1 MKKLGLIAG
10 MLALVL
16 TSCDSHPSLQ
26 KYFVENS
33 NNKEFIAVDI
43 APSFINVDKVALSD
57 EEKAALKSF
66 KKMNVLAFK
75 ADGKNQKEFE
85 TERAKVNTL
94 LKDESYQELIKMGSG
109 KEGGAIYFVGDTDH
123 VSEFVLYGNKS
134 DQGFAVVRILGDDMN
149 PNHVMSLVGLLK
161 KGNLDLDQLAPLK
174 ELMPKE
180 QK

>member
-109 KEGGAIYFVGDTDH
+109 KEGGAIYFVG
-123 VSEFVLYGNKS
+123 NKS